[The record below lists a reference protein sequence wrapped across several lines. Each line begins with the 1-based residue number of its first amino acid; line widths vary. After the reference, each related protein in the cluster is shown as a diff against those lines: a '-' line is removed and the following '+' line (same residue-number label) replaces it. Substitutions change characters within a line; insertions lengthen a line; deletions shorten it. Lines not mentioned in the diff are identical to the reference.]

1 MLRAPGQVPLG
12 IDLAKHEL
20 RAALLEAPARARIG
34 ADAHLAVQ
42 DEMLFGVLGRLGVVE
57 DVDVCAAALHAAV
70 MPGHHAR

>member
-20 RAALLEAPARARIG
+20 RPAVLEAPARSRIR
-34 ADAHLAVQ
+34 ADEDLTIQ
-42 DEMLFGVLGRLGVVE
+42 EEMLFGVLGRLGVVE

-70 MPGHHAR
+70 MPGQRAR